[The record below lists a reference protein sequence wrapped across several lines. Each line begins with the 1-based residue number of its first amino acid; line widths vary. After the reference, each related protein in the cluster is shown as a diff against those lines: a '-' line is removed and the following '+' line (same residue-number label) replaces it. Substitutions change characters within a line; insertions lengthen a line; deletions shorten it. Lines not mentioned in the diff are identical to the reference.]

1 MLTFLFLFVLIC
13 VFSSWPGP
21 QEKNTKHKTANEQCE
36 KCRQIKYFQARNL
49 SAWQVKEKKKNRR
62 RFEPEVGTT
71 TTKSLWQVS
80 QAFGASKGS
89 APAII
94 SIPV

>member
-49 SAWQVKEKKKNRR
+49 SAWQVKEKKKT
-62 RFEPEVGTT
+62 EGG
-71 TTKSLWQVS
+71 LS
-80 QAFGASKGS
+80 QKWAQQQQKACGRS
-89 APAII
+89 ARHLGLPRDQLL
-94 SIPV
+94 P